1 MSTSHILNLKD
12 VEFTKWGHGDRFEAR
27 LGTVGARIGAKRLGY
42 KVVVLPPGK
51 CGWPAHFH
59 HVNEEMF
66 FILEGKGIMRI
77 GAERLPL
84 KAGDFVCCPA
94 GTGNAHQISNDSA
107 EELRYLALSTM
118 DWPEIVEY
126 PDSTKF
132 GAVMRKP
139 GAPPDKPEFAFFGRK
154 SSATDYWD
162 GEK

>member
-1 MSTSHILNLKD
+1 MNSLHVLNIRD
-12 VEFTKWGHGDRFEAR
+12 VEFTKWGHGERFEAQ
-27 LGTVGARIGAKRLGY
+27 LGTVGARIGAKKLGY
-42 KVVVLPPGK
+42 RLVVLPPGK

-66 FILEGKGIMRI
+66 FILEGRGIIRV

-94 GTGNAHQISNDSA
+94 GTGNAHQIANDSN
-107 EELRYLALSTM
+107 EDLRYLAVSTM
-118 DWPEIVEY
+118 ESPEVVEY
-126 PDSTKF
+126 PDSGKF
-132 GAVMRKP
+132 GVVVRKP
-139 GAPPDKPEFAFFGRK
+139 GAATDKPDFAFWGRK